1 MKFKRCLD
9 TDGTS
14 LKGYVSA
21 TYSDLFKVFG
31 KPQFGPND
39 PDEDKV
45 TCEWN
50 LKSPDGVIFT
60 IYDWKEERTPLDV
73 YDWHIGGFTPDAVK
87 VVEEALRISN
97 TR

>member
-9 TDGTS
+9 TNGSS

-21 TYSDLFKVFG
+21 TYNDLFKVFG
-31 KPQFGPND
+31 SPIYGPSASY
-39 PDEDKV
+39 EDKV

-50 LKSPDGVIFT
+50 LKSEDGVIFT

-73 YDWHIGGFTPDAVK
+73 YDWHIGGFTEDAVK
-87 VVEEALRISN
+87 VVEKALRISN